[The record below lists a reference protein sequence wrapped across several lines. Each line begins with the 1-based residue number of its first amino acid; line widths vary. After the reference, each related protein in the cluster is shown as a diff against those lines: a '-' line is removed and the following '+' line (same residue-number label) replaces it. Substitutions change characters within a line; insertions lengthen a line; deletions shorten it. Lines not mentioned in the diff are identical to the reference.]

1 MQYCFSIK
9 KDKLESAHT
18 QESSL
23 RPTRNRSL
31 CPATHSHPGTLG
43 EAHGVWES
51 VYSDLPTKG
60 SHL

>member
-43 EAHGVWES
+43 EAHGDWES
-51 VYSDLPTKG
+51 ACNNPLTPTD
-60 SHL
+60 HL